1 MMVLM
6 VSRVFLGQEERQEV
20 PEMPEKWEGL
30 VPKETLVCLENMA
43 RKEKRVHLAL
53 LGLLE

>member
-1 MMVLM
+1 MVLM

-43 RKEKRVHLAL
+43 RKEKRVHLCV
-53 LGLLE
+53 